1 MTTDA
6 ALDAP
11 YEILTPETAAAYV
24 RSRPGL
30 ASRIDAG
37 DLASV
42 REIGDGNLNLV
53 FVLTDGAGRGLVL
66 KQALPYVRLVGP
78 SWRLTPDRA
87 RHEADALRLHGQL
100 APDLVPHL
108 YDYDAD
114 RYVLA
119 IEDLSDHRVWR
130 TALNDGLRH
139 DGAAEAMGRYVAAV
153 AFGTSVLGMDA
164 ADRAS
169 TLAASVNPE
178 LCLITEDLVF
188 TEPYVDAGRNSVLPA
203 NEADAAELAADRTM
217 VDAMGQAKWTFMTRA
232 EALLHG
238 DLHTGSVMVRAAEG
252 EDGGADSVPVDS
264 VKAFDSEFAF
274 YGPVAFDL
282 GALWGNYVIAAAR
295 ATALGDDERAA
306 WALGLCTRT
315 WDAFEAGFRGAW
327 VDGRVDPRT
336 FGDDLREHLLATW
349 RAEAWLFGAAKMT
362 RRIVGLA
369 KTTDIET
376 LPPPLREGAAR
387 GVLRTARRWVR
398 ERGVDSTPRRAEDV
412 AGELLAATTTRG

>member
-1 MTTDA
+1 MTTDTA
-6 ALDAP
+6 FETS
-11 YEILTPETAAAYV
+11 YEVLTPQTAAAYL
-24 RSRPGL
+24 RSRPAL
-30 ASRIDAG
+30 AERIDPD
-37 DLASV
+37 DLRSV

-53 FVLTDGAGRGLVL
+53 FVLADGAGRGLVL

-87 RHEADALRLHGQL
+87 RHEAEALQLHGRL
-100 APDLVPHL
+100 APDLVPQL
-108 YDYDAD
+108 YDYDPD

-119 IEDLSDHRVWR
+119 LEDLSDHRVWR

-164 ADRAS
+164 ADRAR
-169 TLAASVNPE
+169 TLAAAVNPE

-217 VDAMGQAKWTFMTRA
+217 VDAMGRAKWTFMTRA

-238 DLHTGSVMVRAAEG
+238 DLHTGSVMVRAADG
-252 EDGGADSVPVDS
+252 EDGPADS

-315 WDAFEAGFRGAW
+315 WDAFEAGFRAAW
-327 VDGRVDPRT
+327 ADGRADPRM

-349 RAEAWLFGAAKMT
+349 RSEAWLFGAAKMT

-398 ERGVDSTPRRAEDV
+398 EREVDSTPRRAEDV
-412 AGELLAATTTRG
+412 AGELLAATATRG

>member
-1 MTTDA
+1 MTTTDA

-11 YEILTPETAAAYV
+11 YELLTPDTAAAYL
-24 RSRPGL
+24 RSRPAL
-30 ASRIDAG
+30 AEHIDAD
-37 DLASV
+37 DLRSV

-53 FVLTDGAGRGLVL
+53 FVLADGAGRGLVL

-78 SWRLTPDRA
+78 SWPLGPDRA
-87 RHEADALRLHGQL
+87 RHEAESLRLHGKL
-100 APDLVPHL
+100 APGLVAHL
-108 YDYDAD
+108 HDYDPD

-164 ADRAS
+164 AERAR
-169 TLAASVNPE
+169 TLASSVNPE

-203 NEADAAELAADRTM
+203 NEPDAAELVADRTM
-217 VDAMGQAKWTFMTRA
+217 VEAMGRAKWTFMTRA

-238 DLHTGSVMVRAAEG
+238 DLHTGSVMVRAADGDEG
-252 EDGGADSVPVDS
+252 AVDS
-264 VKAFDSEFAF
+264 AKAFDSEFAF

-282 GALWGNYVIAAAR
+282 GALWGNYVLAAAR
-295 ATALGDDERAA
+295 ATALGDDDRAA
-306 WALGLCTRT
+306 WALELCVRT
-315 WDAFEAGFRGAW
+315 WDAFEAEFRLRW
-327 VDGRVDPRT
+327 TDGRVDPRM
-336 FGDDLREHLLATW
+336 FGDDLREHLLSTW

-369 KTTDIET
+369 KAGDIET
-376 LPPPLREGAAR
+376 LPPELREGAAR
-387 GVLRTARRWVR
+387 GVLRTARQWVR
-398 ERGVDSTPRRAEDV
+398 ESVLETAPRRAAEV
-412 AGELLAATTTRG
+412 AGEILVATATRG